1 MCKDYVKRAGSS
13 SEISGGEIKS
23 KQAIC
28 VPLISLQFLE
38 VTYKKIMKQHTD
50 TIEIL
55 PNENK
60 FAMFDRAYVSSFF
73 DSNIMWKD
81 NLMK

>member
-1 MCKDYVKRAGSS
+1 MCKDYVKWAGSS

-28 VPLISLQFLE
+28 APLISLQFL
-38 VTYKKIMKQHTD
+38 VVKCKKIMKQHTD
-50 TIEIL
+50 TIEKH

-60 FAMFDRAYVSSFF
+60 FAMFDGLYTSSSF